1 MNVLM
6 IDDHPLILAAMQN
19 VVRGL
24 GDGVHLTGVETADE
38 ARELLSQAHS
48 FDLVLLDL
56 FLGTVDG
63 YGVLLELRRTWP
75 ALPVVVVSASESAI
89 DVIRCI
95 DGGAMGFVPK
105 RASNE
110 MLFEALML
118 VMDGGIY
125 VPPMARELGGP
136 ALPSVPD
143 GEVFPDLPAQG
154 ALTLAAQAVA
164 RAAATGEPHTDTEP
178 GALDGLSTG
187 MPLGLLQPRD
197 ASSAGRGT
205 FESLGLTP
213 RQAEVLQQLLEGK
226 ANKVIARELGLSVET
241 VKDHVAAVLR
251 CLGVGSRMQAV
262 VAVRHL
268 QQRSGADARA

>member
-24 GDGVHLTGVETADE
+24 GDGVNLTGVETVDE
-38 ARELLSQAHS
+38 ARELLSQDHS
-48 FDLVLLDL
+48 FDLVVLDL
-56 FLGTVDG
+56 FLGAVDG

-75 ALPVVVVSASESAI
+75 ALPVVVLSASESAT

-110 MLFEALML
+110 MLFEALLL

-125 VPPMARELGGP
+125 VPPMARDLGGP
-136 ALPSVPD
+136 SLPSVPD
-143 GEVFPDLPAQG
+143 GQVFPDLPAQG
-154 ALTLAAQAVA
+154 ALTLAVQAVA
-164 RAAATGEPHTDTEP
+164 RAAAAGESATVS
-178 GALDGLSTG
+178 GALEGLPTG

-197 ASSAGRGT
+197 PSGAGRAT

-213 RQAEVLQQLLEGK
+213 RQAEVLQLLLEGK

-268 QQRSGADARA
+268 QQRSGGGVRA